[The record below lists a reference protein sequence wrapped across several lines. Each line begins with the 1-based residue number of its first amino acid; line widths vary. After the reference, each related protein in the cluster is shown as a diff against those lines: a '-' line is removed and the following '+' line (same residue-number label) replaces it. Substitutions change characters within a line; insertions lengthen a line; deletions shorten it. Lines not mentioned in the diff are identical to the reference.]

1 MASWTIGTVRRLIVS
16 PKRRFAKSATDGV
29 CTSTSAKVSP
39 LVLPAKLRWN
49 ICNTIAQS
57 VSSTERAVSFSK
69 RARMGRKWCAEYVH
83 QSCGI
88 LTASSAKLRRHR
100 RTSLQ
105 QSGRKKPARGV
116 GAGPVS
122 NAIAVGRSMLTRRHL
137 QKARISV
144 ATVTTSNERVS
155 AAFAIRSF
163 LWLPSPKHSYTILR
177 GTQFSGVSTARHALA
192 VER

>member
-1 MASWTIGTVRRLIVS
+1 MASWTIGTARRSIVS

-29 CTSTSAKVSP
+29 YTFTSAKVP
-39 LVLPAKLRWN
+39 LLVLPAKLRWN
-49 ICNTIAQS
+49 TCNTIAQS
-57 VSSTERAVSFSK
+57 VSNTERGASFSK

-137 QKARISV
+137 QKGRISV
-144 ATVTTSNERVS
+144 ANVITSNERVS
-155 AAFAIRSF
+155 VVFASKTF
-163 LWLPSPKHSYTILR
+163 LWTPFRSHS
-177 GTQFSGVSTARHALA
+177 
-192 VER
+192 